1 MPRPATIAPR
11 LPPPLDYREHAPSE
25 ALRRFITCYWTFRA
39 PLGSALNRVLPD
51 GCVDLLFDLGERS
64 LAGASRATFVGP
76 MTRPLTLEVPRG
88 VDLLGVRF
96 RPGGGSAFLATGL
109 ALLRDV
115 SPPLDD
121 LWGAR
126 QGSLLAERLAET
138 GSVAERLRVVDRE
151 LLARL
156 ALARAPHPKVR
167 AAVEAL
173 RRAPAG
179 ASVAGLSV
187 RLGLGERQLQRLFL
201 DHVGVG
207 PAFFRRV
214 MRLQA
219 IVRAMPEAAEQGWAR
234 LALDLGYADQAHLTR
249 DVRALSG
256 LSPTALGRERATA
269 AASPP

>member
-1 MPRPATIAPR
+1 
-11 LPPPLDYREHAPSE
+11 LNYREHAPSE
-25 ALRRFITCYWTFRA
+25 ALRRFISCYWTLRA

-51 GCVDLLFDLGERS
+51 GCVDLLFDLGARS
-64 LAGASRATFVGP
+64 LEGSSGASFIGP
-76 MTRPLTLEVPRG
+76 MTRALTLELPRG

-109 ALLRDV
+109 ASLRDA

-138 GSVAERLRVVDRE
+138 DHETERLRLVDRE
-151 LLARL
+151 LLERL
-156 ALARAPHPKVR
+156 AFARAPHPKVR

-179 ASVAGLSV
+179 ASIAGLSV

-201 DHVGVG
+201 EHVGVG
-207 PAFFRRV
+207 PTFFRRV
-214 MRLQA
+214 MRLQT
-219 IVRAMPEAAEQGWAR
+219 IVGALPEAAEQGWAR
-234 LALDLGYADQAHLTR
+234 LALDLGYADQAHLIR

-256 LSPTALGRERATA
+256 LSPTALGRERAMT